1 MATIKDVARLAGVSV
16 ATVSRVINNSPKA
29 SEASRQSVGAAM
41 ETLNY
46 HPNAN
51 ARALAQQSTETVGLV
66 VGDVSDPFFGAMVK
80 AVEQVA
86 YRTGNFLLIGNG
98 YHNVQKERQ
107 AIEQLIRH
115 RCAALVVHAK
125 MIPDEELAGLMKQ
138 IPGMVLINRILPGY
152 ETRCVALD
160 DRYGAWLATRH
171 LIQQGH
177 TRIGYLCSNHHI
189 SDAEDR
195 LQGYYAALEES
206 GLPCNDRL
214 VAFAEPDESGGEL
227 AMTELLGRGRH
238 FSAVACYNDSMAA
251 GAMGV
256 LNDNG
261 IDVPREISLI
271 GFDDVLISR
280 YVRPRLTT
288 VRYPIV
294 TMATQ
299 AAELALALAEHRPAR
314 RSPTCSARRWCAVT
328 RWSPRWK
335 AISHSDRDARRWPG
349 NPAPRRC
356 SASRSVHRNP
366 GRRSRDRAPESPR
379 GGHNRSH
386 AAAVFRPAPDRGDGR
401 DVQRRQPGKQIL
413 AADQVA
419 APEANRAEQLL
430 AFHGNKG
437 QWQRLRRLAML
448 HNAGEKLPRQ
458 RLAAKGVPQPVGYLR
473 GVLRRSVQR
482 QDRHTS
488 FP

>member
-16 ATVSRVINNSPKA
+16 ATVSRVINDSPKA
-29 SEASRQSVGAAM
+29 SDASRQAVQSAM
-41 ETLNY
+41 EQLNY

-51 ARALAQQSTETVGLV
+51 ARALAQQNTETVGIV

-98 YHNVQKERQ
+98 YHNEQKERQ

-125 MIPDEELAGLMKQ
+125 MLSDDELIGLMKQ
-138 IPGMVLINRILPGY
+138 IPGMVLINRIVAGY
-152 ETRCVALD
+152 EKRCVALD

-171 LIQQGH
+171 LISQGH
-177 TRIGYLCSNHHI
+177 TRIGYLCSNHPI
-189 SDAEDR
+189 SDADDR
-195 LQGYYAALEES
+195 LRGYYDALKEH

-214 VAFAEPDESGGEL
+214 VSYGEPDESGGEH

-238 FSAVACYNDSMAA
+238 FTAVASYNDSMAA
-251 GAMGV
+251 GALGV

-261 IDVPREISLI
+261 IDVPNDISII

-299 AAELALALAEHRPAR
+299 AAELAMSLAE
-314 RSPTCSARRWCAVT
+314 
-328 RWSPRWK
+328 
-335 AISHSDRDARRWPG
+335 
-349 NPAPRRC
+349 N
-356 SASRSVHRNP
+356 
-366 GRRSRDRAPESPR
+366 
-379 GGHNRSH
+379 
-386 AAAVFRPAPDRGDGR
+386 RPAPE
-401 DVQRRQPGKQIL
+401 VTHLFSPTLVRRHSVSGP
-413 AADQVA
+413 
-419 APEANRAEQLL
+419 AE
-430 AFHGNKG
+430 
-437 QWQRLRRLAML
+437 
-448 HNAGEKLPRQ
+448 
-458 RLAAKGVPQPVGYLR
+458 
-473 GVLRRSVQR
+473 
-482 QDRHTS
+482 D
-488 FP
+488 